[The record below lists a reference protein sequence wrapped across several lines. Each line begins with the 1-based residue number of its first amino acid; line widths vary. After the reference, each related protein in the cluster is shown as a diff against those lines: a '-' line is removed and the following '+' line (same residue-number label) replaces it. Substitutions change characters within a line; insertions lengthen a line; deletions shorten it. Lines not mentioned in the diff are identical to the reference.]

1 MGKFTKLNL
10 LNWKQEHAGLWP
22 ISGALPKLFFQR
34 KFINK
39 FGQKT
44 HNWLPLKLNY
54 FLTTLKFGRAYTKVP
69 SCLRS
74 THFCQGHS
82 LNLKSTHF
90 ARDIP
95 SKKKY
100 LTPAG
105 LKSYKLLLVISV
117 SPEMCIPNLEKMKS
131 ALRWSSENYKR
142 NWEFELSLLT
152 GGEVLEIKCF

>member
-1 MGKFTKLNL
+1 MQAFD
-10 LNWKQEHAGLWP
+10 Q
-22 ISGALPKLFFQR
+22 ISGALPRLLFQR

-44 HNWLPLKLNY
+44 HNWLPLKINY
-54 FLTTLKFGRAYTKVP
+54 FLTTLKFGRAYTEVP
-69 SCLRS
+69 SCLHGHTFR
-74 THFCQGHS
+74 QGHT

-117 SPEMCIPNLEKMKS
+117 SPEMCIANLETKMKN
-131 ALRWSSENYKR
+131 ALKWSSKNYKE
-142 NWEFELSLLT
+142 NCEFELPLLT
-152 GGEVLEIKCF
+152 GGEV